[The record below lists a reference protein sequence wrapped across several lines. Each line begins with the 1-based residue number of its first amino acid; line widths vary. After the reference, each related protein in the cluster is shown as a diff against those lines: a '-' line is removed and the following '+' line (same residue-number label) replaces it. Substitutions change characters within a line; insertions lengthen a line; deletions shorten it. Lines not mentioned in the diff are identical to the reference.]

1 MTATAEPY
9 IDAVALHSDALLVH
23 DEVARCEAARCEAA
37 SVSVQGD
44 LIVVRG
50 PSGSY
55 GCRVSPAYTKAVIRR
70 SGGTGSIDAAEVRRL
85 ATSTARAA
93 NGARR
98 RLLGRLAGQEGV
110 KS

>member
-9 IDAVALHSDALLVH
+9 IDAVALHADALLVH
-23 DEVARCEAARCEAA
+23 GEVARCEAT

-55 GCRVSPAYTKAVIRR
+55 GCRVSPAYTEAVIRR

-85 ATSTARAA
+85 TTSTARAA

-98 RLLGRLAGQEGV
+98 RLLGRLAGQEGAGQ
-110 KS
+110 

>member
-1 MTATAEPY
+1 MTTTAEPY
-9 IDAVALHSDALLVH
+9 VDAVALHSDALLVH
-23 DEVARCEAARCEAA
+23 DEVARCEAV

-50 PSGSY
+50 PSGPY
-55 GCRVSPAYTKAVIRR
+55 GCRVSPAYTEAVVRR

-85 ATSTARAA
+85 AMSTARAA

-98 RLLGRLAGQEGV
+98 RLLGRLAGQEGA
-110 KS
+110 KP

>member
-23 DEVARCEAARCEAA
+23 DEVARCEAA
-37 SVSVQGD
+37 SV
-44 LIVVRG
+44 
-50 PSGSY
+50 SY

-98 RLLGRLAGQEGV
+98 RLLGRLAGQEGA
-110 KS
+110 KP

>member
-9 IDAVALHSDALLVH
+9 IDAVALHADALLVH
-23 DEVARCEAARCEAA
+23 GEVARCEAT

-55 GCRVSPAYTKAVIRR
+55 GSPAYTEAVIRR

-98 RLLGRLAGQEGV
+98 RLLGRLAGQEGA
-110 KS
+110 KP